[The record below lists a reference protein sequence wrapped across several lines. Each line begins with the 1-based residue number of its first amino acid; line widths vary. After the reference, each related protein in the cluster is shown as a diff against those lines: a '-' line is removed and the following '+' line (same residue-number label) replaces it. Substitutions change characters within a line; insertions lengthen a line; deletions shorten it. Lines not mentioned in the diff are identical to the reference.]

1 MADSRDTAI
10 RDDNPHT
17 EIANL
22 RLEVASLREQVAYQ
36 IKGRR
41 EMRAAILR
49 IYENIDPASVSHLD
63 AEKALNGWHRR
74 LHEILADDLRS
85 W

>member
-1 MADSRDTAI
+1 MDEAQLA
-10 RDDNPHT
+10 
-17 EIANL
+17 EIEKWTTIPTVRELCA
-22 RLEVASLREQVAYQ
+22 EVRRQ

-41 EMRAAILR
+41 EMRAAIMR